1 MMADTGVAMP
11 AAQIAR
17 AWLQMA
23 RSKGHS
29 GIPSKSSF
37 SPLVKGKRRMGS
49 SSDLCGSITEG
60 PTEDA
65 FHVQL
70 ERESKTEDW
79 GFVWNQTA
87 LSTRRRFLLESV
99 SEGSPAASWNGRE
112 CELGRSTLEPG
123 STLVEANYLAG
134 YGVIRHELRESMQ
147 LRLTFLRPAPDP
159 TPTEKRLVGLPPE
172 CRVKNSFLEVS
183 PVDADSQE
191 EARHFSDPGPCAQK
205 GCSSSAEGAGVSA
218 TESQICGYHTES
230 EAVSDLIGTAALIS
244 GLVRSA
250 EFNGKWCRID
260 AFDPEVRR
268 YIVRVFLEEGQPPV
282 IAKLRLENLSFGPTF
297 ALASSATPA
306 FHPFA
311 PPSAA
316 VAEDLSAWPWG
327 QANWPWGIHAGMT
340 GTMEGCMPIGMEADA
355 WQVPAEWASYP
366 FGPPGL
372 PPTEAAVMQSMP
384 PPPATPLC
392 ILPTTGQHFAPSDAA
407 AAAPNTAGMAENA
420 GESHERPP
428 QIHTHQ
434 VLEQQLIQQHLQV
447 LQQSAAPD
455 VQEAVQPSVSSS
467 QQLLSA
473 SSLQQEA
480 EEPQAPH
487 EEDVA
492 EGKKKRRRRRRGK
505 RKGRGSKDAQ
515 DAEDDDEESD
525 VAEEP
530 SPGNEADVLTSQSRH
545 ASTPQPTEAEVQVQ
559 QHAAAETL
567 QAAAPGSPR
576 LDALQTLSTR
586 KPEELLQEESWKPRL
601 DGTACPGEV
610 QPSPTPPAVLLT
622 GELREEGHT
631 SSRDASSQMQ
641 EMPEVAVTPGAND
654 ALQPAS
660 WAKTRGTPGPAATG
674 AWRPSLARSTESP
687 EPLES
692 RPLVQETGR
701 SARADPVA
709 APEFHESS
717 DMATWQPTLQRRIV
731 QQ

>member
-1 MMADTGVAMP
+1 M
-11 AAQIAR
+11 
-17 AWLQMA
+17 
-23 RSKGHS
+23 
-29 GIPSKSSF
+29 
-37 SPLVKGKRRMGS
+37 
-49 SSDLCGSITEG
+49 
-60 PTEDA
+60 
-65 FHVQL
+65 
-70 ERESKTEDW
+70 
-79 GFVWNQTA
+79 
-87 LSTRRRFLLESV
+87 
-99 SEGSPAASWNGRE
+99 
-112 CELGRSTLEPG
+112 
-123 STLVEANYLAG
+123 
-134 YGVIRHELRESMQ
+134 
-147 LRLTFLRPAPDP
+147 
-159 TPTEKRLVGLPPE
+159 
-172 CRVKNSFLEVS
+172 
-183 PVDADSQE
+183 
-191 EARHFSDPGPCAQK
+191 
-205 GCSSSAEGAGVSA
+205 
-218 TESQICGYHTES
+218 
-230 EAVSDLIGTAALIS
+230 
-244 GLVRSA
+244 
-250 EFNGKWCRID
+250 
-260 AFDPEVRR
+260 
-268 YIVRVFLEEGQPPV
+268 

-297 ALASSATPA
+297 ALASSATPV

-311 PPSAA
+311 PPGAA

-340 GTMEGCMPIGMEADA
+340 GAMEGCMPVGMEADA

-384 PPPATPLC
+384 PPPPATPLC
-392 ILPTTGQHFAPSDAA
+392 ILPTTEHFATSDA

-467 QQLLSA
+467 HQPHGA
-473 SSLQQEA
+473 SSLHQE
-480 EEPQAPH
+480 APH

-492 EGKKKRRRRRRGK
+492 EGKRKRRRRRRGK

-530 SPGNEADVLTSQSRH
+530 SLGNEADVLISQSRH

-567 QAAAPGSPR
+567 QAAVPGSPR
-576 LDALQTLSTR
+576 LEALQTLSTR
-586 KPEELLQEESWKPRL
+586 KPEELFQEESWKPRL
-601 DGTACPGEV
+601 EGTACPGEV

-622 GELREEGHT
+622 GELREGGRT
-631 SSRDASSQMQ
+631 SSRDASSEMQ
-641 EMPEVAVTPGAND
+641 EIPEVAVAPGAND

-660 WAKTRGTPGPAATG
+660 RAKTRGTPGPASTG

-692 RPLVQETGR
+692 PLVQEPGR

-709 APEFHESS
+709 TPESHESS
-717 DMATWQPTLQRRIV
+717 DMATWQPTLQRRMV